1 MLTCSQVAL
10 SMWKAKYLSDTKED
24 PGLSSEDEAAGL
36 LPHRS
41 VARRLPALHGGAPYQ
56 VPFHSPKAVPQ
67 PSAPAAAAGV
77 PPGGIP
83 DVRGD
88 SDVVL
93 GPAAP
98 LVNLGKCAVT
108 FPLLVVTCL

>member
-10 SMWKAKYLSDTKED
+10 SMWKAKHLSDTEED
-24 PGLSSEDEAAGL
+24 PGLSCKDEAAGL
-36 LPHRS
+36 PPHRS
-41 VARRLPALHGGAPYQ
+41 VARRLPVPHGGVPYQ
-56 VPFHSPKAVPQ
+56 VPFHSPEAVPQ

-77 PPGGIP
+77 PQDGIP

-88 SDVVL
+88 SDVVP

-98 LVNLGKCAVT
+98 PVDLGKCVVA
-108 FPLLVVTCL
+108 FPLLVVAFL

>member
-1 MLTCSQVAL
+1 MLTCSKVAL

-41 VARRLPALHGGAPYQ
+41 VARRLLVPHGGAPYQ
-56 VPFHSPKAVPQ
+56 VPFCSPEAVPQ
-67 PSAPAAAAGV
+67 LSAPAVAAGV
-77 PPGGIP
+77 PQGGIL

-88 SDVVL
+88 SDVVP

-98 LVNLGKCAVT
+98 PVDLGKCVVA
-108 FPLLVVTCL
+108 FPLL